1 MNAPTSPASRESGPN
16 LPWWRVGMVWF
27 ALAGPA
33 LVVVAGIV
41 TAGIAVHGAD
51 TVLRVAPDVAA
62 TQAPASRP
70 ATTPPPAGSGSA
82 TWTRP
87 TSRFAH

>member
-1 MNAPTSPASRESGPN
+1 MQPPDSSLCQEPGPR

-33 LVVVAGIV
+33 AVVVAGLV

-51 TVLRVAPDVAA
+51 PVLRIEPQAAAPQTPAIQARNHAA
-62 TQAPASRP
+62 TGGRRP
-70 ATTPPPAGSGSA
+70 
-82 TWTRP
+82 
-87 TSRFAH
+87 

>member
-1 MNAPTSPASRESGPN
+1 MSTPATPLSRDHGPT

-33 LVVVAGIV
+33 LVVIAGLV

-51 TVLRVAPDVAA
+51 TVLRVAPDIAA
-62 TQAPASRP
+62 TQAPAIQARNHA
-70 ATTPPPAGSGSA
+70 ATGGQ
-82 TWTRP
+82 R
-87 TSRFAH
+87 